1 MSDEE
6 MGWVKVRLK
15 KDNPMVLKRELARR
29 IVTELYDGR
38 QASEAEEHF
47 ERMVVEKA
55 PLEGDVVEARV
66 GGSVV
71 TGERLGELI
80 VDKGLVKSKS
90 EVRRLI
96 DQGAVYV
103 GEKKLVGQEIG
114 VGDGVMVRV
123 GRRKYL
129 KLKQ

>member
-1 MSDEE
+1 
-6 MGWVKVRLK
+6 
-15 KDNPMVLKRELARR
+15 MVVKRELARR

-71 TGERLGELI
+71 TGERLVELI